1 MQMRRFLP
9 LLILAAL
16 VVPASSAAVGPR
28 LSVEDRAPFT
38 VRGLGFAPHEKV
50 KVVVSIESVA
60 TRWTTAGQRGGF
72 LLRFPALELGYC
84 QGYVIRATGSKG
96 SRALLK
102 LTPECAWPAE
112 P

>member
-1 MQMRRFLP
+1 MSRFLP

-16 VVPASSAAVGPR
+16 VLPAGSAATGPR
-28 LSVEDRAPFT
+28 LSLDDRAPFT

-50 KVVVSIESVA
+50 KVVVSIKSSA

-72 LLRFPALELGYC
+72 LLRFPTLELGYC

-96 SRALLK
+96 SRTMLRV
-102 LTPECAWPAE
+102 TPECPLPAE